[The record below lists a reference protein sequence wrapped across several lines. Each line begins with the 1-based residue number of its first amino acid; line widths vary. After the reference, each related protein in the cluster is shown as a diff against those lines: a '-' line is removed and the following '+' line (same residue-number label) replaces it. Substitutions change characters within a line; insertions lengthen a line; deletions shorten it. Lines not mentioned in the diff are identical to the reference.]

1 MADDLFYY
9 GTYLVDLNG
18 INDKILSFV
27 VIFLGCL
34 LEAVAG
40 FLDTVVQDVGETN
53 QYRGR
58 HVPDGQFVHQFPQ
71 IDFHAILSRG
81 YVNVSFFV
89 DSKIVDS
96 PSVDVVQF
104 FGVFNTPFSHYVLY
118 RFNSSRSKR
127 TESFILS

>member
-34 LEAVAG
+34 LEAVAS

-53 QYRGR
+53 QYEGPTCPGWPIRPS
-58 HVPDGQFVHQFPQ
+58 VPSNR
-71 IDFHAILSRG
+71 LSR
-81 YVNVSFFV
+81 Y
-89 DSKIVDS
+89 
-96 PSVDVVQF
+96 
-104 FGVFNTPFSHYVLY
+104 PFSGLRKRVLF
-118 RFNSSRSKR
+118 R
-127 TESFILS
+127 